1 MKYFLITY
9 KTKAN
14 GQIDEEV
21 QLTRR
26 LKPDDLRVC
35 NVIMNFAEKKVERCC
50 IEGKVLDTDWERLY
64 GYYSTIYPKL
74 IQQLEAGN

>member
-21 QLTRR
+21 TLTRN
-26 LKPDDLRVC
+26 LKPNDLRVC
-35 NVIMNFAEKKVERCC
+35 NVIMNFAEKKVERCY
-50 IEGKVLDTDWERLY
+50 IEGKVLDTDWEKLY
-64 GYYSTIYPKL
+64 GYYSKIYPNL
-74 IQQLEAGN
+74 IQQLEAGK